1 MKFAITPSESV
12 AQLVARTQYAP
23 QSQST
28 SAPVHSQS
36 PEDSTASP
44 SPSSDTKDLSLNID
58 PSLITPKSPT
68 SRSSSNKHATSQ
80 IFSFGAPVVPFTC
93 PRRDT
98 TPAVSAMTS
107 SLLPVLNPTR
117 PSPSRSSTPSRTAAV
132 PYPTPNTVTN
142 SSSVPNPRP
151 NDTRLPPLIPKAVTD
166 KLQSQQSRI
175 DELEMTLQRQQDLV
189 ESLHGEDDA
198 KSAPKS
204 KVKGTHDNVLNL
216 SEKHSW
222 SQWAFPKQP
231 KSRTQRRYPRVKA
244 GGCYIVDSET
254 GSKLLRPDWDAS
266 FNENSRWH
274 QRMLVYTR
282 QQAPLHS
289 PALSAATMAAESDD
303 CILEQLGAVFKNIA
317 GEARKLGEEADD
329 ESEAV
334 DSAQISRRKRRK
346 KCDERMAAVA
356 KSGKKLSTSWK
367 FFTQPVYH
375 STDESDAAVVIDPD
389 TETEAV
395 WRSNAPGVRFGGV
408 FSDVSRQI
416 TIARD
421 RKRQWNPK
429 FQHGVLELDALVMKL
444 RNDEQTRNN
453 GKTAAHKR
461 VRGKWKDIPL
471 PFIGA
476 SKDDD
481 LKIPRTMIDSEWL
494 RANTDEDVPS
504 KIQPVDGATGDVSDE
519 MVVDET
525 A

>member
-80 IFSFGAPVVPFTC
+80 IFSFGAPVVPFTR

-117 PSPSRSSTPSRTAAV
+117 PSPSRSSTPSGTAAV

-204 KVKGTHDNVLNL
+204 KVKGTHDNVLNTAVRKTFMVAMGL
-216 SEKHSW
+216 
-222 SQWAFPKQP
+222 PKTT
-231 KSRTQRRYPRVKA
+231 KIKDAAAVPRVKA

-356 KSGKKLSTSWK
+356 KSGKKLPTSWK

-395 WRSNAPGVRFGGV
+395 WRSNAPGVRFDNRGGNPRNP
-408 FSDVSRQI
+408 SGI
-416 TIARD
+416 
-421 RKRQWNPK
+421 RKK
-429 FQHGVLELDALVMKL
+429 
-444 RNDEQTRNN
+444 
-453 GKTAAHKR
+453 
-461 VRGKWKDIPL
+461 
-471 PFIGA
+471 
-476 SKDDD
+476 
-481 LKIPRTMIDSEWL
+481 EW
-494 RANTDEDVPS
+494 
-504 KIQPVDGATGDVSDE
+504 
-519 MVVDET
+519 
-525 A
+525 

>member
-1 MKFAITPSESV
+1 MASVAVTWLSSPASFSANALYTHKTLAQYASQNAEEKRAAAATQPARTFLNPFAVKFTPQPDSTPSDAPPPHVYTQVPESQMKFAITPSESV
-12 AQLVARTQYAP
+12 AQLVARTQYAS

-189 ESLHGEDDA
+189 ESLHHSDGEDDA

-204 KVKGTHDNVLNL
+204 KVKGTHDNVLNTAVRKTFMVAMGL
-216 SEKHSW
+216 
-222 SQWAFPKQP
+222 PKTT
-231 KSRTQRRYPRVKA
+231 KIKDAVA
-244 GGCYIVDSET
+244 DSET

-282 QQAPLHS
+282 QQAPLPS

-329 ESEAV
+329 ESEAKT
-334 DSAQISRRKRRK
+334 RKPWITRTLTYR
-346 KCDERMAAVA
+346 
-356 KSGKKLSTSWK
+356 
-367 FFTQPVYH
+367 
-375 STDESDAAVVIDPD
+375 SD
-389 TETEAV
+389 
-395 WRSNAPGVRFGGV
+395 G
-408 FSDVSRQI
+408 
-416 TIARD
+416 
-421 RKRQWNPK
+421 

-476 SKDDD
+476 SKDDN

-504 KIQPVDGATGDVSDE
+504 KIQPVDGVTGDVSDE